1 MPGRKGLAVPIPAV
15 EEHLLLVDTR
25 RNGRQSGSEQFVG
38 HGHPLRMPHQ
48 RPVDPGAA
56 DLGVG
61 FDPQDADDLFVLD
74 RQPEALLDRQRQRTQ
89 RAGDVVDG
97 GVEVADVVFVAC
109 RSGWR

>member
-1 MPGRKGLAVPIPAV
+1 MAGRAAA
-15 EEHLLLVDTR
+15 
-25 RNGRQSGSEQFVG
+25 QQFVG
-38 HGHPLRMPHQ
+38 DGHPLRMPHQ

-61 FDPQDADDLFVLD
+61 FDPQDADDLPVLD
-74 RQPEALLDRQRQRTQ
+74 RQPEAFLDRQRQLAQ

-97 GVEVADVVFVAC
+97 RVEVADVVLDAC